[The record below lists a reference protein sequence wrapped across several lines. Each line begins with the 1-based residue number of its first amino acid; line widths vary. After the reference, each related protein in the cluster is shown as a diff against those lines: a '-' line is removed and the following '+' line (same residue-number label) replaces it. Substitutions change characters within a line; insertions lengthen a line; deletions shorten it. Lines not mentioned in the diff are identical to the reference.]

1 MFKTKTRRIKLTG
14 SVFGPR
20 LHLSASIFLNCRFYR
35 SATTVV
41 FHNAQSSKALYIT
54 FCVGPAHS
62 FQPGRH
68 DAFTCIH
75 ITHNKQKQTHMSPT
89 SWGPPEVE
97 AELSQAG
104 RGQLGLVSTGD
115 TVRSL
120 SGGTPYGL
128 FRSEYL
134 LVSLMSASCDFLLTL
149 HHKTK
154 VLSSRLWK

>member
-1 MFKTKTRRIKLTG
+1 MASSECFHPFKLQVLQTCDDSWISQCSILKSSLHHFLCR
-14 SVFGPR
+14 PR
-20 LHLSASIFLNCRFYR
+20 PQFPTS
-35 SATTVV
+35 
-41 FHNAQSSKALYIT
+41 
-54 FCVGPAHS
+54 
-62 FQPGRH
+62 RH

-97 AELSQAG
+97 EELSEAG
-104 RGQLGLVSTGD
+104 RGQLELVRTGD
-115 TVRSL
+115 TVSSTVRSL
-120 SGGTPYGL
+120 SGGTPHGL

-134 LVSLMSASCDFLLTL
+134 LVSLMSASCDFLLML